1 MCAGLC
7 PFILETETYQ
17 GGPQCGPQCGPWAS
31 AGPLPAPEAFPLS
44 RTSAFNGR
52 MAIVPSGKRG
62 LRPLVLSCILFL
74 VPKSHGAATK
84 AAAQMRAC
92 QPPRFSLPHPP
103 EPAGSACLLPAT
115 AGDSPW
121 RRPLRALRPL
131 IHLAALPLSQP
142 SCFVQGPSMKKHSE
156 QPHQPSPQSPS
167 HCQGCGLQ
175 RARGLARRAGTVPG
189 LRGRSRPRPCPI
201 SQTHVVTCLPIS
213 PDFLRGLF
221 LCLTNTRDRSVD
233 SAGQACVLAHPRP
246 AAGAELAGL
255 RRGP

>member
-17 GGPQCGPQCGPWAS
+17 GGPQCGPWAS

-74 VPKSHGAATK
+74 VPKSHGAAT
-84 AAAQMRAC
+84 QMRAC

-115 AGDSPW
+115 AGRLPVEKVPPRPPPSDSPGGS
-121 RRPLRALRPL
+121 AS
-131 IHLAALPLSQP
+131 LPTFML
-142 SCFVQGPSMKKHSE
+142 C
-156 QPHQPSPQSPS
+156 
-167 HCQGCGLQ
+167 
-175 RARGLARRAGTVPG
+175 
-189 LRGRSRPRPCPI
+189 PRTEYEKT
-201 SQTHVVTCLPIS
+201 Q
-213 PDFLRGLF
+213 
-221 LCLTNTRDRSVD
+221 
-233 SAGQACVLAHPRP
+233 
-246 AAGAELAGL
+246 
-255 RRGP
+255 

>member
-1 MCAGLC
+1 MCTGLC

-115 AGDSPW
+115 AGRLPVEKAPPRPPPSDSPGGS
-121 RRPLRALRPL
+121 AS
-131 IHLAALPLSQP
+131 LPTFML
-142 SCFVQGPSMKKHSE
+142 C
-156 QPHQPSPQSPS
+156 
-167 HCQGCGLQ
+167 
-175 RARGLARRAGTVPG
+175 
-189 LRGRSRPRPCPI
+189 PRTEYEKT
-201 SQTHVVTCLPIS
+201 Q
-213 PDFLRGLF
+213 
-221 LCLTNTRDRSVD
+221 
-233 SAGQACVLAHPRP
+233 
-246 AAGAELAGL
+246 
-255 RRGP
+255 